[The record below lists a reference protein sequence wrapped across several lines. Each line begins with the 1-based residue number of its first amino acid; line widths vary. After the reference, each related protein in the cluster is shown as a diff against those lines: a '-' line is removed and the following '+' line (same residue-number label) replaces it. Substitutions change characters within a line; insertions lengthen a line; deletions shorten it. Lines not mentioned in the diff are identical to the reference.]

1 MKAPFC
7 PETFNVSLPLN
18 KIYPKMP
25 LEDVEPR
32 IGDDFGDDIGDDI
45 EAGAQTIDRWVRV
58 IRDAKILQK

>member
-7 PETFNVSLPLN
+7 PETFNVSLSSN

-32 IGDDFGDDIGDDI
+32 IGDDFGDDI

>member
-7 PETFNVSLPLN
+7 PETFNVSLSLN

-32 IGDDFGDDIGDDI
+32 IGEDI